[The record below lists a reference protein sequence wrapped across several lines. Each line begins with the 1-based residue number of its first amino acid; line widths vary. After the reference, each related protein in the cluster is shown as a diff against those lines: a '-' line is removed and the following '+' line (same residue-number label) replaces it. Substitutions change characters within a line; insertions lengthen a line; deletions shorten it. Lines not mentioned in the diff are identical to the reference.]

1 MLLEFSKGNSTSPT
15 VVDSFS
21 QYRRNFRPQ
30 SIDQFLVGRI
40 DAATEVEVVL
50 TNMSI
55 HGLSAASRLIAPHCT
70 CL

>member
-40 DAATEVEVVL
+40 DASAEVEVVL

-55 HGLSAASRLIAPHCT
+55 HGLSTASRLIAPRCT